1 MNINKPLYQK
11 TSLIKSKSIQGL
23 YYKMECDQPS
33 FSFKIRGMENY
44 PIAYIPHPVGSLNED
59 KLRERAIEITPKI
72 IAILT

>member
-1 MNINKPLYQK
+1 MHDGKELEKLGVPTAVICTAPFR
-11 TSLIKSKSIQGL
+11 TTA
-23 YYKMECDQPS
+23 EVVA
-33 FSFKIRGMENY
+33 KIRGMENY